1 MAASCALC
9 GGAAHLPHM
18 NCANLDCN
26 RLFLACS
33 ACKARLWLVLI
44 VPHAGK
50 DGVEWKQVTGKQHNP
65 PCCDLVATKEDVCT
79 LLLMESCVSACE
91 PQRLMLCS

>member
-9 GGAAHLPHM
+9 GGAAQLPHM

-33 ACKARLWLVLI
+33 ACKARPWLALTVPMWARMALNRNVLGSSI
-44 VPHAGK
+44 NLPALSLQQKKACACSSRGLF
-50 DGVEWKQVTGKQHNP
+50 GVSV
-65 PCCDLVATKEDVCT
+65 L
-79 LLLMESCVSACE
+79 E
-91 PQRLMLCS
+91 PRRSMLRS